1 MKLYNSGIEH
11 LTNGGMMIK
20 KILLAIIAVLFVYGI
35 YHLYKTPE
43 PLITGT
49 YSCHTEKGEYYF
61 AAREESGVFYL
72 YENESVFR
80 DTDTGDYDMDR
91 GIYESGTCTLK
102 TYGHYLLESET
113 LGQQE
118 ITIKNGTFSLVIS
131 GETYLFEKM
140 LDSPTLNGNL
150 HDIYLIEHPD
160 APDFI

>member
-1 MKLYNSGIEH
+1 MKLYNCGIEH
-11 LTNGGMMIK
+11 LTNGGMMMIK
-20 KILLAIIAVLFVYGI
+20 KILLAVIAVLFVYGI

-61 AAREESGVFYL
+61 AAREESGIFYL

-131 GETYLFEKM
+131 CLLYT
-140 LDSPTLNGNL
+140 S
-150 HDIYLIEHPD
+150 D
-160 APDFI
+160 AADEL